1 VEKNWFVGK
10 GASTASGLGRV
21 IDELALPSLVAIVV
35 ETGAAISLSSEAD
48 WAGLTVKI
56 QMIIKK

>member
-1 VEKNWFVGK
+1 VGK
-10 GASTASGLGRV
+10 GASTASGSGRV
-21 IDELALPSLVAIVV
+21 IDELALPLLVAIVV
-35 ETGAAISLSSEAD
+35 ETEAALSLSSEAD

>member
-1 VEKNWFVGK
+1 MGKNWFVGK
-10 GASTASGLGRV
+10 GASAASGSGASS
-21 IDELALPSLVAIVV
+21 ELVAIVV

-56 QMIIKK
+56 QMIIKELQLQE